1 LEGLTMTELMRNEAP
16 ASSCRLLSE
25 TQVEKLYGLNRR
37 TLQHWRLTGRG
48 PTYRKL
54 GKSVRYL
61 ETDIHA
67 FLDAGK
73 RRSTSVS
80 LADAEPVGRA

>member
-1 LEGLTMTELMRNEAP
+1 MRNAAP
-16 ASSCRLLSE
+16 ASPYRLLTE
-25 TQVEKLYGLNRR
+25 AQVENLYGLNRR

-48 PTYRKL
+48 PTYSKL

-67 FLDAGK
+67 FVEAGR

-80 LADAEPVGRA
+80 LADAAPMGNA